1 MSTETHLFRSTVL
14 ITTES
19 RETVVP
25 ETTVIQIS
33 MDDGFPISLKL
44 FNHVRGSS
52 GYPDLLTE
60 RGVTVPLSRLKPSA
74 EGNSRRIR
82 RRYRKVLAAN
92 LIRMGVPEDEHR
104 GIIWK
109 IFQAV
114 DDVAIHGSSRE
125 GLPTVTI
132 LMVMEEVTLDNNNN
146 NNNYIPPSLGFPTSV
161 EEPLYYKLI
170 GLFYCPKFPFH
181 KPRSEDVDALDGVMV
196 RLEEE
201 VRCRACL
208 ICGEALDPP
217 RPLGEEEEDHRQ
229 HQQKE
234 GVPKKISMI
243 SRLPCSHLFHQDCI
257 VRLWLRSSRSSRGG
271 GCPVCQLT
279 MLVKGT
285 KDVLAKFQ
293 TPSRSWGLPLTI
305 FTGGIITAGTLLC
318 KLLKHR
324 SSKGN

>member
-14 ITTES
+14 VTTES
-19 RETVVP
+19 RETAVP

-44 FNHVRGSS
+44 FNRVRGRS
-52 GYPDLLTE
+52 GHPDLLTE
-60 RGVTVPLSRLKPSA
+60 RGVTVPLSRLKLSA
-74 EGNSRRIR
+74 EGNGRRIR

-104 GIIWK
+104 GIIGK

-114 DDVAIHGSSRE
+114 DDVAIPGSSLEVR
-125 GLPTVTI
+125 PTVTI
-132 LMVMEEVTLDNNNN
+132 LMVMEEVTVNNNN
-146 NNNYIPPSLGFPTSV
+146 NNIPPSLGFPTSV

-170 GLFYCPKFPFH
+170 GLFYCPKFPFP
-181 KPRSEDVDALDGVMV
+181 KPRSEHVDALDRVMV
-196 RLEEE
+196 RLEEK
-201 VRCRACL
+201 VRCRVCQ

-217 RPLGEEEEDHRQ
+217 PPTPVGEEEEDHRQ

-257 VRLWLRSSRSSRGG
+257 VQHWLRSSRRSRGG

-279 MLVKGT
+279 MLIKGT
-285 KDVLAKFQ
+285 KDVLALFQ
-293 TPSRSWGLPLTI
+293 TPSRSWGLPVMI
-305 FTGGIITAGTLLC
+305 FTGSIITVGTLLC

>member
-14 ITTES
+14 ITAES
-19 RETVVP
+19 RETAVP

-44 FNHVRGSS
+44 FNRVRGSS
-52 GYPDLLTE
+52 GDPDLLTE
-60 RGVTVPLSRLKPSA
+60 RGVTVPLSCLKLSA

-114 DDVAIHGSSRE
+114 DDAAIHGSSRE

-132 LMVMEEVTLDNNNN
+132 LMVMEEDTLDNNNN
-146 NNNYIPPSLGFPTSV
+146 IPPSLGFRTSV
-161 EEPLYYKLI
+161 EEPLYYKLL

-181 KPRSEDVDALDGVMV
+181 KPRSEGVEGLDRVMV

-217 RPLGEEEEDHRQ
+217 PPLGEEEEDHRQ

-257 VRLWLRSSRSSRGG
+257 VRRWLRSSRRSRGG

-305 FTGGIITAGTLLC
+305 FTGGIITGVTLLC

>member
-1 MSTETHLFRSTVL
+1 MGT
-14 ITTES
+14 
-19 RETVVP
+19 
-25 ETTVIQIS
+25 
-33 MDDGFPISLKL
+33 DAGFPISLKL
-44 FNHVRGSS
+44 FNRVRGSS
-52 GYPDLLTE
+52 GDPDLLTE
-60 RGVTVPLSRLKPSA
+60 RGVTVPLSRLKLSA

-114 DDVAIHGSSRE
+114 DDVAIHECSRE

-132 LMVMEEVTLDNNNN
+132 LMAMEEL
-146 NNNYIPPSLGFPTSV
+146 L
-161 EEPLYYKLI
+161 

-181 KPRSEDVDALDGVMV
+181 KPRSEGVDALDRVMV
-196 RLEEE
+196 RLEEK

-217 RPLGEEEEDHRQ
+217 PPLGEEEEDHRQ

-257 VRLWLRSSRSSRGG
+257 VRRWLHIRRRSRGG

-285 KDVLAKFQ
+285 KDVLAEFQ

-305 FTGGIITAGTLLC
+305 FTGGLITAGTLLC

-324 SSKGN
+324 S

>member
-14 ITTES
+14 VTTES
-19 RETVVP
+19 RETIVP

-44 FNHVRGSS
+44 FNRVRGRS
-52 GYPDLLTE
+52 GHPDLLTE
-60 RGVTVPLSRLKPSA
+60 RGVTVPLSRLKLSA
-74 EGNSRRIR
+74 EGNGRRIR

-114 DDVAIHGSSRE
+114 DDVAIPGSSLEVR
-125 GLPTVTI
+125 PTVTI
-132 LMVMEEVTLDNNNN
+132 LMVMEE
-146 NNNYIPPSLGFPTSV
+146 
-161 EEPLYYKLI
+161 LI
-170 GLFYCPKFPFH
+170 GLFYCPKFPFP
-181 KPRSEDVDALDGVMV
+181 KPRSERVDALDRVMV
-196 RLEEE
+196 RLEEK
-201 VRCRACL
+201 VRCRVCQ
-208 ICGEALDPP
+208 ICGEALDAPP
-217 RPLGEEEEDHRQ
+217 PTPVGEEEEDHRQ

-257 VRLWLRSSRSSRGG
+257 VQHWLRSSRRSRGG

-279 MLVKGT
+279 MLIKGT
-285 KDVLAKFQ
+285 KDVLALFQ
-293 TPSRSWGLPLTI
+293 TPSRSWGLRFMI
-305 FTGGIITAGTLLC
+305 FTGSN
-318 KLLKHR
+318 KLSAR
-324 SSKGN
+324 FFANY